1 MTHTRLAAQGRQMEQ
16 DPPVID
22 AIDRKIL
29 ALLQSDASMPCSKI
43 ASEVGLSQP
52 QCWRRIQQ
60 FWRDGWISGVVA
72 LLDRSKLGIGTQLFV
87 QVKLSKKDAAS
98 IAEFSQAIRELPE
111 VMECHAILGVFDF
124 MLRVVVPDLD
134 AYHRFHFGTLDSVP
148 HICEMRCMTSVVEVK
163 NTTSLPLE

>member
-1 MTHTRLAAQGRQMEQ
+1 MSFTGLATQGRQMEQ
-16 DPPVID
+16 QTPVID
-22 AIDRKIL
+22 EIDRKIL
-29 ALLQSDASMPCSKI
+29 DLLQIDASMPCSKI

-87 QVKLSKKDAAS
+87 QVKVSKKDATS
-98 IAEFSQAIRELPE
+98 IAEFSRAIRELPE
-111 VMECHAILGVFDF
+111 VVECHAILGVFDF
-124 MLRVVVPDLD
+124 MLRVVVSDLD
-134 AYHRFHFGTLDSVP
+134 AYHRFHFDKLVTVP

-163 NTTSLPLE
+163 YTTSLPLE